1 MVSANS
7 TSTRSSLELMLDK
20 LQLVDGQPSENI
32 IPPALPVRPV
42 SRARLPRATKPLL
55 QLDHLQMRRELVENS
70 KELVAE
76 KGISDIQK
84 CYRGHRIRCCYKELT
99 RGAIALQSYI
109 RGENARIQNRSRCN
123 EITHEHPSSEI
134 AAETKVTY
142 SFLVDLRT
150 RVLRTEAKVRGKK
163 EENDALNIQLDELEK
178 KRQKYEERM
187 KSKEK
192 EWQDQFTYIQ
202 EYLAEAAKAKNRDPG
217 IRNDNRSMDTITTR
231 SMDYN
236 ELKLRFKEW
245 KKEYKIKLREIR
257 SKFKKIGNSE
267 AGKSQHKWWGRL
279 SI

>member
-7 TSTRSSLELMLDK
+7 TATRSSLELMLDK
-20 LQLVDGQPSENI
+20 LQLVDDQPSEN

-42 SRARLPRATKPLL
+42 SRARLPRATKSLM
-55 QLDHLQMRRELVENS
+55 QLDHLQMKRELVENS
-70 KELVAE
+70 KRLVAE
-76 KGISDIQK
+76 KGISNIQK
-84 CYRGHRIRCCYKELT
+84 CYRGHRIRCGYKELT

-109 RGENARIQNRSRCN
+109 RGENARIQNRSPCN
-123 EITHEHPSSEI
+123 ETTHEHPSSEI
-134 AAETKVTY
+134 SADTKVTY

-150 RVLRTEAKVRGKK
+150 RVLRTEAKVRGKQ
-163 EENDALNIQLDELEK
+163 EENNALKIQLEELDK

-202 EYLAEAAKAKNRDPG
+202 ECLAEAAKAKNRDPE
-217 IRNDNRSMDTITTR
+217 IRNDDRNMDANTMR

-245 KKEYKIKLREIR
+245 KKEYKIKLREIN
-257 SKFKKIGNSE
+257 SIFKKIGNSE
-267 AGKSQHKWWGRL
+267 TGKSQHMKWWGRL
-279 SI
+279 SS

>member
-7 TSTRSSLELMLDK
+7 TATRSSLELMLDK
-20 LQLVDGQPSENI
+20 LQLVDDQPSENI

-42 SRARLPRATKPLL
+42 SRARLPRTTKPLV
-55 QLDHLQMRRELVENS
+55 QLDHLQMR
-70 KELVAE
+70 
-76 KGISDIQK
+76 GISNIQK
-84 CYRGHRIRCCYKELT
+84 GYRGHRIRCCYKELT

-109 RGENARIQNRSRCN
+109 RGENARIRNRSRCN
-123 EITHEHPSSEI
+123 EITHEHPSSEP
-134 AAETKVTY
+134 AAETKVAY

-150 RVLRTEAKVRGKK
+150 QVLRTEAKVRGKQ
-163 EENDALNIQLDELEK
+163 EENNALMIQLEDLEK
-178 KRQKYEERM
+178 KRQKYEEIM

-202 EYLAEAAKAKNRDPG
+202 ECLAEAAKAKNRDPE
-217 IRNDNRSMDTITTR
+217 IRNDDRNMDANTMR

-245 KKEYKIKLREIR
+245 KKEYKIKLREIQ

-267 AGKSQHKWWGRL
+267 TGKSQHKWCGRL
-279 SI
+279 SS

>member
-1 MVSANS
+1 
-7 TSTRSSLELMLDK
+7 MLDK
-20 LQLVDGQPSENI
+20 LQLVDDQPSEN

-70 KELVAE
+70 KRLVAE

-109 RGENARIQNRSRCN
+109 RGENARIRNQSRCN
-123 EITHEHPSSEI
+123 EITHEHPSSEP
-134 AAETKVTY
+134 AAETKVAY

-150 RVLRTEAKVRGKK
+150 RVLRTEAKVRGKQ
-163 EENDALNIQLDELEK
+163 EENNALTIQLEELEK

-202 EYLAEAAKAKNRDPG
+202 ECLADAAKAKNRG
-217 IRNDNRSMDTITTR
+217 TEIRNDDRNMDAITMR

-245 KKEYKIKLREIR
+245 KKEYKIKLREIN
-257 SKFKKIGNSE
+257 SIFKKIGNSE
-267 AGKSQHKWWGRL
+267 TGKSQHMKWWGRL
-279 SI
+279 SS